1 MVRLSGEK
9 SAESGKGHIVYSTM
23 VYHRLSLS
31 LSLSI
36 YIYIYIYIYIGVRI
50 VFKIYTVERSQL
62 CIVLRLATMDSTK

>member
-9 SAESGKGHIVYSTM
+9 SGESGKGHIVYSTM

-31 LSLSI
+31 LSLS
-36 YIYIYIYIYIGVRI
+36 IYIYIYIYIGVRI

-62 CIVLRLATMDSTK
+62 CIVLRLATMHSTK

>member
-9 SAESGKGHIVYSTM
+9 SGESGKGHIVYSTM

-31 LSLSI
+31 LSL
-36 YIYIYIYIYIGVRI
+36 YIYIYIYIGVRI

>member
-9 SAESGKGHIVYSTM
+9 SGESGKDHIVYSTM

-31 LSLSI
+31 L

-62 CIVLRLATMDSTK
+62 CIVID

>member
-9 SAESGKGHIVYSTM
+9 SGESGKDHIVYSTM

-36 YIYIYIYIYIGVRI
+36 YIYIYIYIGVRI
-50 VFKIYTVERSQL
+50 VFKIYTYCRAKPTMHST
-62 CIVLRLATMDSTK
+62 RLATMDSTK

>member
-9 SAESGKGHIVYSTM
+9 SGESGKDHIVYSTM
-23 VYHRLSLS
+23 VYHRLSL
-31 LSLSI
+31 

-62 CIVLRLATMDSTK
+62 CIVLD